1 MKVIILK
8 KWKVI
13 YLQLS
18 FSNNQTIKEMINF
31 YLKYLLNS
39 NNKILN
45 YILLDIKRMIKY
57 ENTSTFIDM
66 NDVIDILEYF
76 KNNKKYMLYY
86 SIRFLLNNK

>member
-1 MKVIILK
+1 MKS
-8 KWKVI
+8 

-18 FSNNQTIKEMINF
+18 FSNNQTIMEMINF

-45 YILLDIKRMIKY
+45 YISLHIKHMIKY
-57 ENTSTFIDM
+57 ENTFIDT

-76 KNNKKYMLYY
+76 ENNKKYLLYY
-86 SIRFLLNNK
+86 SIRFLSNNK